1 MEPSQIEE
9 LATQLA
15 NKLSQASAA
24 AAPARNGMEARDQD
38 RERSMFSR
46 PLPLPTR
53 ERLAHFI
60 DHTQLKP
67 DAPREAI
74 EQLCAEAREHNFWS
88 VCVNASNVRLASTL
102 LRGARTQVCAVV
114 GFPLG
119 ASTPS
124 SKAFEAREAAR
135 YGASEIDMVLNIG
148 ALRSLD
154 YHLVSQDIAAVV
166 EAVPGK
172 IVKVILETSLLDER
186 EKIIACALAKGAGA
200 HFVKTSTGFNG
211 GGATLDD
218 VRLMREV
225 VGQDMGVKASGGIRD
240 AKKALAMLEAGANR
254 LGCSSS
260 VAIVGG
266 KTLEASGSDQDY

>member
-1 MEPSQIEE
+1 
-9 LATQLA
+9 
-15 NKLSQASAA
+15 
-24 AAPARNGMEARDQD
+24 
-38 RERSMFSR
+38 
-46 PLPLPTR
+46 
-53 ERLAHFI
+53 
-60 DHTQLKP
+60 
-67 DAPREAI
+67 
-74 EQLCAEAREHNFWS
+74 
-88 VCVNASNVRLASTL
+88 
-102 LRGARTQVCAVV
+102 
-114 GFPLG
+114 
-119 ASTPS
+119 
-124 SKAFEAREAAR
+124 
-135 YGASEIDMVLNIG
+135 MVLNIG

>member
-9 LATQLA
+9 LAGQLA
-15 NKLSQASAA
+15 SKLAHASAA
-24 AAPARNGMEARDQD
+24 ATPARNGMEARDQD
-38 RERSMFSR
+38 RERSMFST
-46 PLPLPTR
+46 PLPLPTSDN
-53 ERLAHFI
+53 LARYI

-74 EQLCAEAREHNFWS
+74 ESLCEEAREHNFWS
-88 VCVNASNVRLASTL
+88 VCVNAANVRLASTL

-119 ASTPS
+119 ASTPA
-124 SKAFEAREAAR
+124 SKAFEAREAVR
-135 YGASEIDMVLNIG
+135 HGASEIDMVINIG
-148 ALRSLD
+148 ALKSRD
-154 YHLVSQDIAAVV
+154 FHLVSEDIAAVV

-172 IVKVILETSLLDER
+172 IVKVILETSLLEDR

-211 GGATLDD
+211 GGATAEDIK
-218 VRLMREV
+218 LMRDI
-225 VGQDMGVKASGGIRD
+225 VGQDMGGKASGGIRD

-266 KTLEASGSDQDY
+266 KASTSQGY